1 MLDPNA
7 ITRMVEEQIAKTV
20 NEQVMT
26 VLSSDQWLESLEQ
39 KILQYTQDRILSKF
53 ANASTMPEIISAVK
67 DSVSKLFD
75 EGNIPGVADF
85 VSPEVIRASVDQSV
99 DQLMQ
104 ASVVQF
110 GQDPAWQARVEAQIN
125 QAITQNTLAV
135 LGSIDLNPIIK
146 KRVDENMAVFR
157 QDILK
162 EFASTGISDQAT
174 ACQLTIMDDTTV
186 VENCL
191 TAHSVNVVESAVIQ
205 NLVVK
210 GSINTDNF
218 AWSQLSADIS
228 EKTLDRLSAEWKETL
243 VDQVTDTIAQKGIDF
258 KQVTVDGVR
267 LVDGNR
273 LAKSITETNIKT
285 LGILSELSVLGDAH
299 IGAASILKTRMGVN
313 TATPDMALS
322 VWDEEVAVGIGKF
335 KNAQAY
341 IGTSRAQSLALGVN
355 RQPQIEIDVDGLT
368 KIKKLQV
375 GLHKLSYDTAVP
387 GWSGTRGDMVFNSNP
402 GSDRVFA
409 WVCLGA
415 FKWQPLKSAE

>member
-7 ITRMVEEQIAKTV
+7 ITRMIEDQITKTV
-20 NEQVMT
+20 NEQILTVM
-26 VLSSDQWLESLEQ
+26 SSDQWLESLEQ

-53 ANASTMPEIISAVK
+53 ANASTMPEIVSAVK

-75 EGNIPGVADF
+75 EGKIPGVEEF
-85 VSPEVIRASVDQSV
+85 VNPAVIKSTIDQAV
-99 DQLMQ
+99 EQYTQ
-104 ASVVQF
+104 ASVEQF
-110 GQDPAWQARVEAQIN
+110 GQDPRWQARVEAQIN

-146 KRVDENMAVFR
+146 QRVDDNMTVFR

-162 EFASTGISDQAT
+162 EFASTGISDQAS
-174 ACQLTIMDDTTV
+174 ACQLTVMDDTVV

-191 TAHSVNVVESAVIQ
+191 TAHSINVVESATIQ

-228 EKTLDRLSAEWKETL
+228 QKTLDSLTTEWQGNL
-243 VDQVTDTIAQKGIDF
+243 VKQVADHIVENGIDF
-258 KQVTVDGVR
+258 KQVTVDGIK
-267 LVDGNR
+267 LIDGNR
-273 LAKSITETNIKT
+273 LSRSITQTNIQS
-285 LGILSELSVLGDAH
+285 LGVLDTLSVTGEAQ
-299 IGAASILKTRMGVN
+299 IGAANILKTRVGIN
-313 TATPDMALS
+313 TDLPDMALS
-322 VWDEEVAVGIGKF
+322 VWDEEVSVSIGKF
-335 KNAQAY
+335 KSDQAFV
-341 IGTSRAQSLALGVN
+341 GTSRLQGLVIGVN
-355 RQPQIEIDVDGLT
+355 RQPQIEITSDGLT
-368 KIKKLQV
+368 RIKKLQL
-375 GLHKLSYDTAVP
+375 GLHKVSFEPAVP

-402 GSDRVFA
+402 GADRVFA

>member
-7 ITRMVEEQIAKTV
+7 ITRMVEEQITKTV
-20 NEQVMT
+20 NEQIMT
-26 VLSSDQWLESLEQ
+26 VISSNEWLESLEQ

-53 ANASTMPEIISAVK
+53 ANASTMPEIVSAVK

-85 VSPEVIRASVDQSV
+85 VNPAVIQSSVDLAV
-99 DQLMQ
+99 EQLMQ
-104 ASVVQF
+104 ASVDQF
-110 GQDPAWQARVEAQIN
+110 GQDPVWQARVEAQIN
-125 QAITQNTLAV
+125 QAITHNTLAV
-135 LGSIDLNPIIK
+135 LGSIDLNPLIK
-146 KRVDENMAVFR
+146 QRVDENMVVFR

-162 EFASTGISDQAT
+162 QFASTGINDQAT
-174 ACQLTIMDDTTV
+174 ACQLTVMDDATV

-191 TAHSVNVVESAVIQ
+191 TANSINVIESATIQ

-228 EKTLDRLSAEWKETL
+228 QKTLDSLTKEWKETL
-243 VDQVTDTIAQKGIDF
+243 VDQVSDNIVKNGIDF

-273 LAKSITETNIKT
+273 LAKSITETNIRT
-285 LGILSELSVLGDAH
+285 LGILNELSVTGDAH
-299 IGAASILKTRMGVN
+299 IGAASILKTRMGIN
-313 TATPDMALS
+313 TSTPDMALS
-322 VWDEEVAVGIGKF
+322 VWDEEVSVGIGKF
-335 KNAQAY
+335 KSGQAY
-341 IGTSRAQSLALGVN
+341 IGTSRSQSLTLGVN
-355 RQPQIEIDVDGLT
+355 RQPQIEIDADGLT
-368 KIKKLQV
+368 KIKKLQI

-387 GWSGTRGDMVFNSNP
+387 GWSGTRGDIVFNSNP
-402 GSDRVFA
+402 GADRVFA

-415 FKWQPLKSAE
+415 YKWQPLKSAE